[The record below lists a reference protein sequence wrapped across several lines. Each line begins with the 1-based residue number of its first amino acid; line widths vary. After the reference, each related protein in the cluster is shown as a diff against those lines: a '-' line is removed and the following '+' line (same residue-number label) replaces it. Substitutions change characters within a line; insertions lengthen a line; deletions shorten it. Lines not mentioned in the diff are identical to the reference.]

1 MAPYLVPAQR
11 RGTLRCGPERV
22 KPLLCIAGGAFYA
35 LCRGNRANDTTPSN
49 RIWIVSRPR
58 NIQAV
63 AFLALGCFGILG
75 GCVREKPA
83 PPASKAPAA
92 GVREK
97 PAARDLAGN
106 PRDPKRGITPGALEA
121 EGPPPPPKKPEKRTK
136 NS

>member
-22 KPLLCIAGGAFYA
+22 KPLLRIVGGAFYA

-63 AFLALGCFGILG
+63 AFLALGCLGALG

-97 PAARDLAGN
+97 PAARDLAGK

-121 EGPPPPPKKPEKRTK
+121 EGPPPKKRAEPGGAR
-136 NS
+136 S

>member
-22 KPLLCIAGGAFYA
+22 KPLLRTADGAFYA
-35 LCRGNRANDTTPSN
+35 LCRGNRANDTTTHAIN
-49 RIWIVSRPR
+49 RTSIVSRPR

-75 GCVREKPA
+75 GC
-83 PPASKAPAA
+83 
-92 GVREK
+92 VREK